1 MFPMWVRYI
10 STIAVLAAVPALF
23 AQDVG
28 AGYQAR
34 VELRDVSRPGSP
46 LHVTGYVRL
55 SADDPSNITHY
66 AHHVE
71 ASATNVGLKP
81 ILYLSIR
88 FQTMGGSVPGLDFS
102 HRSDYFFGDGVLTTG
117 VSESINASLPTFGP
131 SIVNGVAQTLRVS
144 AADSPLGA
152 TARVEFVYFQDGSA
166 WGDRESKK
174 EFFKGRKE
182 EIRQLERLENVY
194 KEQGE
199 QAFTDALLGFPLF
212 LPAIEHVNAACRD
225 KGNDANCSLEMIRR
239 MKAAAAHAVSK
250 P

>member
-1 MFPMWVRYI
+1 
-10 STIAVLAAVPALF
+10 
-23 AQDVG
+23 
-28 AGYQAR
+28 
-34 VELRDVSRPGSP
+34 
-46 LHVTGYVRL
+46 
-55 SADDPSNITHY
+55 
-66 AHHVE
+66 
-71 ASATNVGLKP
+71 LKP

-152 TARVEFVYFQDGSA
+152 TARVEFVYFQDG
-166 WGDRESKK
+166 KK
-174 EFFKGRKE
+174 EFFKVRKE